1 MMLALADIRHDLLRF
16 VLTAIGIGLLAMG
29 AFGMTGIY
37 RGIVADALMVIDRI
51 GADLWVVQGD
61 TRGPFAETSAVPL
74 TTERRVEGVDGV
86 IRVRPFLSLTRSLRI
101 DGQLRQVS
109 LLGLDWPDDDG
120 GWLPLAEGLPL
131 GQGHDVAIADRSLG
145 LAIGDVLVV
154 GHQHLR
160 VTGLTRG
167 MVDING
173 DPVLALTIPDLI
185 ELRASRP
192 SEAVLLRRAAGGMP
206 AAGSTGDRGDVQA
219 LAVDVSPG
227 AAAPVAA
234 AIAGWGDVAVLT
246 TRDQRDLLLNARLER
261 LRMQILLFSLLLMT
275 ITAVVVSLILYT
287 GTIEKLHTIAMLKLI
302 GAADRLI
309 VAMIATQALALG
321 VTGLGVGLAAGRLL
335 FPLFPRRV
343 LLLDTDIALIGAMVL
358 ATCLAGSAAGIVKA
372 MRVRAQ
378 EVLA

>member
-74 TTERRVEGVDGV
+74 VTERRVEGVEGV

-101 DGQLRQVS
+101 DGQVRQVS

-120 GWLPLAEGLPL
+120 SWLPLADGLPL

-185 ELRASRP
+185 ELRAGRP
-192 SEAVLLRRAAGGMP
+192 SEAILLRRAAG
-206 AAGSTGDRGDVQA
+206 SVGDHGDVQA
-219 LAVDVSPG
+219 LAVDVRPG
-227 AAAPVAA
+227 AAISVAA

-321 VTGLGVGLAAGRLL
+321 VTGLGTGLAAGRLL

-343 LLLDTDIALIGAMVL
+343 LLLNADIALIGAMVL

-378 EVLA
+378 EVLT

>member
-74 TTERRVEGVDGV
+74 ATERRVEGVDGV

-101 DGQLRQVS
+101 DGQVRQVS

-131 GQGHDVAIADRSLG
+131 GQRHDVAIADRSLG

-160 VTGLTRG
+160 VTGLTRD

-185 ELRASRP
+185 ELRAARP
-192 SEAVLLRRAAGGMP
+192 SEAILLRRAAGS
-206 AAGSTGDRGDVQA
+206 AGDHGDVQA
-219 LAVDVSPG
+219 LAVDVRPG
-227 AAAPVAA
+227 AAISVAA
-234 AIAGWGDVAVLT
+234 EIAGWGDVAVLT

-321 VTGLGVGLAAGRLL
+321 VTGLGVSLAAGRLL
-335 FPLFPRRV
+335 FPVFPRRV
-343 LLLDTDIALIGAMVL
+343 LLLDADIALIGAMVL

>member
-74 TTERRVEGVDGV
+74 ATERRVEGVDGV

-101 DGQLRQVS
+101 DGQVRQVS

-131 GQGHDVAIADRSLG
+131 GQRHDVAIADRSLG

-160 VTGLTRG
+160 VTGLTRD

-185 ELRASRP
+185 ELRAARP
-192 SEAVLLRRAAGGMP
+192 SEAILLRRAAGS
-206 AAGSTGDRGDVQA
+206 AGDHGDVQA
-219 LAVDVSPG
+219 LAVDVRPG
-227 AAAPVAA
+227 AAISVAA
-234 AIAGWGDVAVLT
+234 EIAGWGDVAVLT

-335 FPLFPRRV
+335 FPVFPRRV
-343 LLLDTDIALIGAMVL
+343 LLLDADIALIGAMVL

>member
-74 TTERRVEGVDGV
+74 ATERRVEGVDGV

-101 DGQLRQVS
+101 DGQVRQVS

-131 GQGHDVAIADRSLG
+131 GQRHDVAIADRSLG

-160 VTGLTRG
+160 VTGLTRD

-185 ELRASRP
+185 ELRAARP
-192 SEAVLLRRAAGGMP
+192 SEAILLRRAAGS
-206 AAGSTGDRGDVQA
+206 AGDHGDVQA
-219 LAVDVSPG
+219 LAVDVRPG
-227 AAAPVAA
+227 AAISVAA
-234 AIAGWGDVAVLT
+234 EIAGWGDVAVLT

-335 FPLFPRRV
+335 FPMFPRRV
-343 LLLDTDIALIGAMVL
+343 LLLDADIALIGAMVL

>member
-37 RGIVADALMVIDRI
+37 RGIVVDALMVIDRI

-74 TTERRVEGVDGV
+74 ATERRVEGVDGV

-101 DGQLRQVS
+101 DGQVRQVS

-131 GQGHDVAIADRSLG
+131 GQRHDVAIADRSLG

-160 VTGLTRG
+160 VTGLTRD

-185 ELRASRP
+185 ELRAARP
-192 SEAVLLRRAAGGMP
+192 SEAILLRRAAGS
-206 AAGSTGDRGDVQA
+206 AGDHGDVQA
-219 LAVDVSPG
+219 LAVDVRPG
-227 AAAPVAA
+227 AAISVAA
-234 AIAGWGDVAVLT
+234 EIAGWGDVAVLT

-335 FPLFPRRV
+335 FPMFPRRV
-343 LLLDTDIALIGAMVL
+343 LLLDADIALIGAMVL

>member
-61 TRGPFAETSAVPL
+61 TRGPFAETSTVPL
-74 TTERRVEGVDGV
+74 ATERRVEGVDGV

-120 GWLPLAEGLPL
+120 GWLPLADGLPL

-185 ELRASRP
+185 ELRAGRP
-192 SEAVLLRRAAGGMP
+192 SEAILLRRAAGS
-206 AAGSTGDRGDVQA
+206 AGDYGDVQA

-227 AAAPVAA
+227 AAASVAA

-309 VAMIATQALALG
+309 VAMIAAQALALG
-321 VTGLGVGLAAGRLL
+321 VTGLGAGLAAGRLL

-343 LLLDTDIALIGAMVL
+343 LLLDADIALIGAMVL